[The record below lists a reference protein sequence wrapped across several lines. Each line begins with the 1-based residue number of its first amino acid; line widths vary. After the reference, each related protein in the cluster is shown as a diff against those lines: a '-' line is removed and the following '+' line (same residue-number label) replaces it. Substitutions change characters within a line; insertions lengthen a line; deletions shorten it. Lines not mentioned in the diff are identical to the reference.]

1 MAVLGHFYHF
11 PRPAQHCTKRNP
23 MGLWFLQVE
32 KKAQHALPGPQ
43 TLWDSSQEANCVLT
57 SSKKKKKS
65 LLLYG
70 QLNHRGSD
78 RHGEWDKAYCYQQL
92 DLEEEPGTF
101 SPTHLWLRFLFV
113 TKFRRKRPWAF
124 CPNLCHYLSVMDSL
138 LFLGR
143 RNYPCEP

>member
-1 MAVLGHFYHF
+1 MVSPGGEESPTCTSRSPNIVGFF
-11 PRPAQHCTKRNP
+11 PGNQLCSY
-23 MGLWFLQVE
+23 FL
-32 KKAQHALPGPQ
+32 K
-43 TLWDSSQEANCVLT
+43 
-57 SSKKKKKS
+57 KKKKKS
-65 LLLYG
+65 LLVYG

>member
-1 MAVLGHFYHF
+1 MDIFTTSPGQHSTAPRETPWAYGFSRWRRKPNMHFQVPKHCGIL
-11 PRPAQHCTKRNP
+11 PRKPTV
-23 MGLWFLQVE
+23 FL
-32 KKAQHALPGPQ
+32 LPQ
-43 TLWDSSQEANCVLT
+43 
-57 SSKKKKKS
+57 KKKKKS
-65 LLLYG
+65 LLVYG